1 MVKYIFWGKITGY
14 ARYLE
19 IQTRVHIRRNK
30 PKWLPE
36 GRAGNGRG
44 IVLLSTFAHII
55 PIKLKVIKITRRS
68 CKINY
73 TFFKNE
79 I

>member
-1 MVKYIFWGKITGY
+1 MAAVLF
-14 ARYLE
+14 
-19 IQTRVHIRRNK
+19 
-30 PKWLPE
+30 
-36 GRAGNGRG
+36 
-44 IVLLSTFAHII
+44 LLSTFAHII
-55 PIKLKVIKITRRS
+55 QIKLKVIKITRRS

>member
-36 GRAGNGRG
+36 GRAGNGRS
-44 IVLLSTFAHII
+44 IVFTLYICTYYSNK
-55 PIKLKVIKITRRS
+55 IKS
-68 CKINY
+68 N
-73 TFFKNE
+73 
-79 I
+79 